1 MKQYRIICESLKA
14 SSDYRE
20 LQNYRGRFID
30 FSTNDYLNLGG
41 NPEILEAAYEAG
53 RKYGCGSTGSRLL
66 SGNKEIFEEFEEQIA
81 HDKNTEAA
89 LIFNSGYQANMTVLS
104 ALCDERTLDYKKAM
118 LFFDKLNHASLYK
131 AADLCKCTLKRY
143 PNNDQN
149 ALEDL
154 LKKHK
159 DEDCVK
165 FIVSETVFGM
175 DGNCAN
181 LAELIRLAREYNALL
196 YLDEAHATGVFGH
209 CGYGLSTDYDL
220 SDITC
225 VIMGTF
231 SKALGVSGAYVAC
244 FSDVKDYLLQ
254 KCSGLVYSTAPS
266 PLVVGAA
273 QKSWELVGQMNEQR
287 KKLLETS
294 EHLRVSLAKH
304 GFDTMNSCSHI
315 IPIKTSSSSE
325 AMKYK
330 ELLANQG
337 ILVSAVRR
345 PTVPTPRL
353 RLALTLEHTKNDRAI
368 TYFCNQLY
376 SSSFSG
382 RTGNGPVTG

>member
-1 MKQYRIICESLKA
+1 MKQYRIICDSLKA
-14 SSDYRE
+14 SCNYRE
-20 LQNYRGRFID
+20 LQNQEQDETFLD
-30 FSTNDYLNLGG
+30 FSTNDYLNLSG
-41 NPEILEAAYEAG
+41 NQEILEAAYEAG
-53 RKYGCGSTGSRLL
+53 KKYGCGSTGSRLL
-66 SGNKEIFEEFEEQIA
+66 SGNKQIFEEFEEQIA

-89 LIFNSGYQANMTVLS
+89 LIFSSGYQANMTVLS
-104 ALCDERTLDYKKAM
+104 ALCDEKTLDYKKAI

-131 AADLCKCTLKRY
+131 AAELCKCTLKRY
-143 PNNDQN
+143 PNNDMA
-149 ALEDL
+149 ALEAL
-154 LKKHK
+154 LEKHK

-175 DGNCAN
+175 DGNCVN
-181 LAELIRLAREYNALL
+181 FLELIRLAREHNALL
-196 YLDEAHATGVFGH
+196 YLDEAHATGVFGKH
-209 CGYGLSTDYDL
+209 GYGLSTDHDL

-244 FSDVKDYLLQ
+244 SCDIRNYLLQ
-254 KCSGLVYSTAPS
+254 KCSGLIYSTAPS

-294 EHLRVSLAKH
+294 ERLRAFLAEH

-315 IPIKTSSSSE
+315 IPIKMNSSTE
-325 AMKYK
+325 ALEYK
-330 ELLANQG
+330 ELLASRG

-353 RLALTLEHTKNDRAI
+353 RLALTLEHLEEEMFRA
-368 TYFCNQLY
+368 FVACVQ
-376 SSSFSG
+376 
-382 RTGNGPVTG
+382 